1 MKKNQILSV
10 VTLLCLSSILGA
22 CGAEPTS
29 EHEGFSALHEETV
42 QLRASPNTLYGV
54 SPSTDQLISIDT
66 VTGEGTVVGSL
77 GIDVSLAGA
86 TADCSGTVWVFSRQA
101 DAEDVGLLYTVD
113 LETGAATV
121 QQTYDLSGKP
131 EGVGIE
137 FGPDGKT
144 LYWRAKTFLG
154 ILNPD
159 GTITTV
165 SDSLA
170 GSAVNLA
177 RSKEG
182 DFYTVQDNRLARL
195 GLDGSTVEDIGP
207 ISQGTNISSLSFSDG
222 RLFAHDKGKL
232 YELDKMS
239 GEATE
244 IGSIGYTTPGTAF
257 AIAQGCAPACDDAT
271 VEDLWPPNH
280 KMRSVEIAG
289 VHDPDGDDV
298 MITVNSIF
306 QDESVDAQG
315 KGDGNTTPDA
325 IVGSEPMVRAE
336 RAGGGDG
343 RVYHLGF
350 TATDSD
356 GNSCEGSVS
365 VCVPHDQGNGSQ
377 CVDQGPLYDST
388 VPPG

>member
-1 MKKNQILSV
+1 MGFGASGALV
-10 VTLLCLSSILGA
+10 GGCLPDDGS
-22 CGAEPTS
+22 
-29 EHEGFSALHEETV
+29 EGFSALHDNPV

-54 SPSTDQLISIDT
+54 SPSTDELISIDT
-66 VTGEGTVVGSL
+66 ITGVGTVVGPL
-77 GIDVSLAGA
+77 GIDVSLAGG
-86 TADCSGTVWVFSRQA
+86 TADCSGTVWMFSHQA
-101 DAEDVGLLYTVD
+101 DDPDDPDDDDVGLLYTVD
-113 LETGAATV
+113 LDSGAATV
-121 QQTYDLSGKP
+121 QQTYDLTGKP
-131 EGVGIE
+131 WGVGIE

-144 LYWRAKTFLG
+144 LYWRAQNFLG

-170 GSAVNLA
+170 LSAVSLA

-182 DFYTVQDNRLARL
+182 DFYAEQDGHLVRL
-195 GLDGSTVEDIGP
+195 GLDGSVVEDIGLTK
-207 ISQGTNISSLSFSDG
+207 GNINSLSFSDG
-222 RLFAHDKGKL
+222 RLLAHAGEML
-232 YELDKMS
+232 YEIDETN

-244 IGSIGYTTPGTAF
+244 IGSIGYSTPGTAF
-257 AIAQGCAPACDDAT
+257 AIAQGCAPACDNAT

-289 VHDPDGDDV
+289 VLDPDGDDV
-298 MITVNSIF
+298 TITVDSIF
-306 QDESVDAQG
+306 QDESVNAQG
-315 KGDGNTTPDA
+315 KGDGNTAPDA
-325 IVGSEPMVRAE
+325 IVGIEPMVRAE

-356 GNSCEGSVS
+356 GNSCEGSVTA
-365 VCVPHDQGNGSQ
+365 CVPHDQGKGSE

-388 VPPG
+388 VEPD